1 MRSGGAGGRHAAS
14 FGIGWL
20 LLALA
25 CLAIALPG
33 KAEPSRISGITSHSS
48 VQEPAVERASPATAS
63 TSDTA
68 TAAPAT
74 DEGEPEALPA
84 LSEPSAEKEPSGD
97 KYRRAHGTGFPALS
111 GLSRVDP
118 TAIVARDR
126 STAAEGRLPPA
137 HASPA
142 TG

>member
-1 MRSGGAGGRHAAS
+1 MRSGGAGGRHAAF

-33 KAEPSRISGITSHSS
+33 KAEPSRISGTTSHFAMLA
-48 VQEPAVERASPATAS
+48 PAVERTSPTAS
-63 TSDTA
+63 ASDSA

-84 LSEPSAEKEPSGD
+84 PFEPSAEKEPYGD

-111 GLSRVDP
+111 GLGRVAP
-118 TAIVARDR
+118 IAIVARDR